1 MAGGW
6 AGPRRLALLDAAVI
20 AMAVGIF
27 EAQAHLWTILLQV
40 EELLAVERSAAL
52 PGRKKKKGRPSAAE
66 HVTDENWKRPEG
78 ADCVHQRA
86 PEGESLPAS
95 SQQTY
100 CRMNWTAS
108 SYFIP
113 HSMRASATRTGALRG
128 HTAIRRTAQNSGRTQ
143 EGPPEAH
150 LPSPATQWTATQQP
164 GSSLNFSFSRFSQS
178 STIWLEGGAPSSKG
192 QS

>member
-1 MAGGW
+1 M
-6 AGPRRLALLDAAVI
+6 
-20 AMAVGIF
+20 
-27 EAQAHLWTILLQV
+27 
-40 EELLAVERSAAL
+40 
-52 PGRKKKKGRPSAAE
+52 
-66 HVTDENWKRPEG
+66 TDENWRRPEG
-78 ADCVHQRA
+78 VDCVHQRT
-86 PEGESLPAS
+86 PEDRLLDGGEDESLHVL
-95 SQQTY
+95 SQRTY

-128 HTAIRRTAQNSGRTQ
+128 HTAIRRPAQNSGKTG
-143 EGPPEAH
+143 EGRPEAH

-192 QS
+192 QSWGGREAVSPGSRKPAPEESRTSCLWGEGWGGGKQLGEPASCF

>member
-1 MAGGW
+1 
-6 AGPRRLALLDAAVI
+6 
-20 AMAVGIF
+20 MAVGIF

-52 PGRKKKKGRPSAAE
+52 PGRKKSRRSAAE
-66 HVTDENWKRPEG
+66 HVTDEDWKRPEG
-78 ADCVHQRA
+78 AGCVHQRA
-86 PEGESLPAS
+86 PEDRLPDGGEDESLHAF

-128 HTAIRRTAQNSGRTQ
+128 HTAIRRTAQNSGKTQ